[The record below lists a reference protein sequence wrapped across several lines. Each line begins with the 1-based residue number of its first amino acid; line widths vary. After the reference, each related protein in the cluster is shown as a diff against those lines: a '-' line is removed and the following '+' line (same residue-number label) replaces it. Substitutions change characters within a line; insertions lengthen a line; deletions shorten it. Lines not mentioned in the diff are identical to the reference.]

1 MSWIYLFIAGI
12 MEIVW
17 AIGIKY
23 TESFTKLWWS
33 IGTIAAMIVS
43 FYFLSKAL
51 ETIPVGTG
59 YAVWTGIGAVG
70 TALLGM
76 ILFNESREVLRLLFI
91 GFIIV
96 GIIGLKF
103 VSTS

>member
-59 YAVWTGIGAVG
+59 YAVWRNS
-70 TALLGM
+70 L
-76 ILFNESREVLRLLFI
+76 
-91 GFIIV
+91 
-96 GIIGLKF
+96 
-103 VSTS
+103 

>member
-33 IGTIAAMIVS
+33 VGTIAAMIVS

-70 TALLGM
+70 TAILG
-76 ILFNESREVLRLLFI
+76 IFLFNESREVLRLLFI
-91 GFIIV
+91 GFIVI

>member
-1 MSWIYLFIAGI
+1 MSWIFLVIAGI

-33 IGTIAAMIVS
+33 VGTIAAMIVS

-70 TALLGM
+70 TAILG
-76 ILFNESREVLRLLFI
+76 IFLFNESREAMRLLFI
-91 GFIIV
+91 GFIII

-103 VSTS
+103 VSSA

>member
-1 MSWIYLFIAGI
+1 MSWLFLFIAGI

-23 TESFTKLWWS
+23 TEGFTKLWWS
-33 IGTIAAMIVS
+33 VGTISAMIVS
-43 FYFLSKAL
+43 FYFLAKAI

-59 YAVWTGIGAVG
+59 YAIWTGIGAVG
-70 TALLGM
+70 TAILGI
-76 ILFNESREVLRLLFI
+76 ILFNESKEAMRLIFI

-96 GIIGLKF
+96 GIIGLKV
-103 VSTS
+103 VSS

>member
-33 IGTIAAMIVS
+33 VGTIAAMIVS

-70 TALLGM
+70 TAILG
-76 ILFNESREVLRLLFI
+76 IFLFNESREVLRLLFI
-91 GFIIV
+91 GFIVV

>member
-33 IGTIAAMIVS
+33 VGTIAAMIVS

-70 TALLGM
+70 TAILG
-76 ILFNESREVLRLLFI
+76 IFLFNESREILRLLFI
-91 GFIIV
+91 GFIVV

>member
-23 TESFTKLWWS
+23 TESFTRLWWS
-33 IGTIAAMIVS
+33 VGTIAAMIVS

-70 TALLGM
+70 TAILG
-76 ILFNESREVLRLLFI
+76 IFLFNESREVLRLLFI
-91 GFIIV
+91 GFIVV

>member
-70 TALLGM
+70 TAILGM

-91 GFIIV
+91 GFIII